1 MNNASIVDVGT
12 FHQSEPPGIGIPSVH
27 SPQLSRGYFTWLKI
41 LSTAALVIEARATR
55 YAAVE
60 KLGIHNLVWCGSS
73 CSFPREGVLG
83 EGDVMDRRG
92 VGRQRYLPFA
102 FKILVLIL
110 RRNT

>member
-12 FHQSEPPGIGIPSVH
+12 FHQSEPSGIGIPSVH

-60 KLGIHNLVWCGSS
+60 KFGILITWY
-73 CSFPREGVLG
+73 GVAVLAPSP
-83 EGDVMDRRG
+83 ERG
-92 VGRQRYLPFA
+92 C
-102 FKILVLIL
+102 
-110 RRNT
+110 

>member
-12 FHQSEPPGIGIPSVH
+12 FHQSEPPWIGIPSVH

-60 KLGIHNLVWCGSS
+60 KLGITWY
-73 CSFPREGVLG
+73 GVAVLAPSP
-83 EGDVMDRRG
+83 ERG
-92 VGRQRYLPFA
+92 C
-102 FKILVLIL
+102 
-110 RRNT
+110 